1 MLRRTIATALLATT
15 ALSAQAQTTTLPT
28 SVVLVHGAFADGSDW
43 AQLIPLLQARGL
55 HVQAVQ
61 NGLQSLA
68 DDAAA
73 ARRSI
78 EAAPGRVVL
87 VGHSWGGSVITEA
100 GTHDKVAAL
109 VYVAAF
115 APGTGQSTGELG
127 KDYPPTSGQRQFVKD
142 SQGYLTLSAQGISQD
157 FAQDLPPAVTQVMAA
172 TQGAIQSKAFGD
184 RISAAAWASKPSWYI
199 ISEQDRMIPPELQRA
214 LASRLKAKTT
224 SLPASH
230 VPHRS
235 RPAEVAQ
242 VILEAAGLERR

>member
-1 MLRRTIATALLATT
+1 MAAA
-15 ALSAQAQTTTLPT
+15 ALSTLALGAQAQTPATPPA

-43 AQLIPLLQARGL
+43 AAVIPLLQAHGL

-61 NGLQSLA
+61 NALQSLA

-100 GTHDKVAAL
+100 GNHEKVAAL

-115 APGTGQSTGELG
+115 APASGQSTGELG
-127 KDYPPTSGQRQFVKD
+127 QDHAPSPGQRQFVLDKA
-142 SQGYLTLSAQGISQD
+142 GYLSLSTQGMVQD
-157 FAQDLPPAVTQVMAA
+157 FAQDLPLAVTQVMAS
-172 TQGAIQSKAFGD
+172 TQGAIQAKAFAERVGQ
-184 RISAAAWASKPSWYI
+184 AAWTSKPSWYI
-199 ISEQDRMIPPELQRA
+199 VSEQDRMIPPDLQRA
-214 LASRLKAKTT
+214 LAARIKARTT
-224 SLPASH
+224 SLPTSH

-235 RPAEVAQ
+235 RPADVAR
-242 VILEAAGLERR
+242 VILEAAGLDPR